1 MSEDGVA
8 AGAPPVRRSPR
19 EVVEAD
25 AVSPMG
31 TMRFDDALYRT
42 LCRRIRSGKDLESHP
57 PAVRAYFATRMIE
70 WEIGN
75 GGVSAAV
82 DYAGDYL
89 DMAAAG
95 YRLLGQ
101 EHSAELVERI
111 VRAETD
117 EEQDQIMDAIGRP
130 PWNRIPWADAERIA
144 LVRAN
149 RDQFLID

>member
-1 MSEDGVA
+1 MSEDGT
-8 AGAPPVRRSPR
+8 PPPPPRRSPR

-25 AVSPMG
+25 AVKQMG
-31 TMRFDDALYRT
+31 TMSFDDALYRT
-42 LCRRIRSGKDLESHP
+42 LCRRIRSGRDLVSHP
-57 PAVRAYFATRMIE
+57 PAVRAFFATRMIE

-89 DMAAAG
+89 EMAMAG
-95 YRLLGQ
+95 YRLMGQ
-101 EHSAELVERI
+101 EHSAELVERM
-111 VRAETD
+111 VGADTD
-117 EEQDQIMDAIGRP
+117 EEHDQIMDAIGP
-130 PWNRIPWADAERIA
+130 RIPWADAERVA